1 MADLDTASA
10 KADFNLYEDFVRFKQ
25 NITAQLESFT
35 EQQNAARAT
44 PVEIQ
49 DLESRVAEIENKIA
63 SRDEIF
69 KDLVSVVSAQEK
81 ALSEIEKKTDPEDG
95 ISTKPC
101 RYAGILLEYGK
112 IGISDLTMR

>member
-49 DLESRVAEIENKIA
+49 DLESRVAEIESKIA
-63 SRDEIF
+63 SRDEF

-81 ALSEIEKKTDPEDG
+81 ALSEIEKKQTQEMESRQDF
-95 ISTKPC
+95 
-101 RYAGILLEYGK
+101 AGRK
-112 IGISDLTMR
+112 VFSMRSHAHQHNTLTEVL